1 MKLIDEDCGC
11 DDDYFSVINNSPL
24 LNGDQ
29 EMNFNNSFNN
39 SNSNIIDSKPLTKPI
54 VFERQQNNNP
64 NPKQI
69 PRIELEAITQNK
81 INNNNIHMNNN
92 QHNKLNL
99 TAMNNQMNNPVMNN
113 QMNNPVMNNQ
123 INNPAMN
130 NQMNN
135 PVMNNQV
142 NNPNSLNSME
152 NINLAQAINSIEN
165 NLNEVSDNTSY
176 KILATNLNYVLMVVL
191 SLALNDVAKFYI
203 NRSIKFQNGNHKYY
217 IYYVVGLLILVYLI
231 TRMVNKLN

>member
-113 QMNNPVMNNQ
+113 Q
-123 INNPAMN
+123 
-130 NQMNN
+130 
-135 PVMNNQV
+135 V